1 MILGDSGD
9 YELLTQGVQAIIKDP
24 NDTYSLS
31 LEIGVREGAG
41 SLTIMEAFNNYH
53 KNLPYTHL
61 GVDPYGNLNYQHY
74 DQSGCLSMR
83 LHRSDVCSA
92 YQRLSRMAKL
102 SYFKTYRQRVYETI
116 C

>member
-41 SLTIMEAFNNYH
+41 SLTILW
-53 KNLPYTHL
+53 KPLIL
-61 GVDPYGNLNYQHY
+61 II
-74 DQSGCLSMR
+74 
-83 LHRSDVCSA
+83 
-92 YQRLSRMAKL
+92 
-102 SYFKTYRQRVYETI
+102 KTYPLIISV
-116 C
+116 

>member
-41 SLTIMEAFNNYH
+41 SLTIM
-53 KNLPYTHL
+53 KHL
-61 GVDPYGNLNYQHY
+61 MLII
-74 DQSGCLSMR
+74 
-83 LHRSDVCSA
+83 
-92 YQRLSRMAKL
+92 
-102 SYFKTYRQRVYETI
+102 KTYLIHMLV
-116 C
+116 